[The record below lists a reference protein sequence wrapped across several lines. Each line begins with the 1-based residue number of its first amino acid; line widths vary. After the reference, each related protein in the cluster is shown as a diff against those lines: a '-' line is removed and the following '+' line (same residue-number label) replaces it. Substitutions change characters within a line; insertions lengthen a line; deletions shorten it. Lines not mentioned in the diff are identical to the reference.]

1 MGDRM
6 SILSAVYRRSRL
18 SRRILALTI
27 AIATPTQVFA
37 DSSFR
42 GFTVSDSP
50 DQVDNTAKSQG
61 FTVKWRV
68 PEQSDNSDGKRATLL
83 DGDHDCGLIAFNGDS
98 KIQKMVFSACF
109 FGAEGLGLRQITQEF
124 VNKFGGSA
132 EMEPMSADEI
142 CKGGQPFAFKGRT
155 SEGELFR
162 IEEDCA
168 NWTLEIVVEIKP
180 GSGKGLKF

>member
-1 MGDRM
+1 MSIFSAAYPRNRFCG
-6 SILSAVYRRSRL
+6 SILSAF
-18 SRRILALTI
+18 TI

-61 FTVKWRV
+61 FTAKWRA
-68 PEQSDNSDGKRATLL
+68 PLQGDDSEGKRATLF
-83 DGDHDCGLIAFNGDS
+83 DGDNDCGSIAFNGDS
-98 KIQKMVFSACF
+98 KIEKMVFASCF

-132 EMEPMSADEI
+132 EMEPISGDV
-142 CKGGQPFAFKGRT
+142 CKGAQPFAFKGRT

-168 NWTLEIVVEIKP
+168 NWVLEVMVEIKP

>member
-1 MGDRM
+1 M
-6 SILSAVYRRSRL
+6 SIFSVASPRSHLFGSVLAAFSIAV
-18 SRRILALTI
+18 
-27 AIATPTQVFA
+27 ATPTQVLA

-50 DQVDNTAKSQG
+50 DQVENTAKSQG
-61 FTVKWRV
+61 FTVKWRA
-68 PEQSDNSDGKRATLL
+68 PQQGDNSEGKRATLL
-83 DGDHDCGLIAFNGDS
+83 DGENACGWIAFNSDI
-98 KIQKMVFSACF
+98 KIEKMTFASCF
-109 FGAEGLGLRQITQEF
+109 FGAEGLGLRQVTQEF

-168 NWTLEIVVEIKP
+168 NWELEVMVEIKP
-180 GSGKGLKF
+180 GPGKGLKF